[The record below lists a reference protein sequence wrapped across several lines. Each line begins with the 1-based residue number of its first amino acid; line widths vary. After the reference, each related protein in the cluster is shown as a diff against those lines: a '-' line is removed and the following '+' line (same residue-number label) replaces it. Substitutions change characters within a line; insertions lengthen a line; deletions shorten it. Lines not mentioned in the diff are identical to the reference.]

1 VAGAASFHTGSPDE
15 SRAFGRALG
24 ELLGPGGFVALT
36 GGLGAGKTVLVQ
48 GIASGL
54 GFDGCVSSPS
64 FVIVSEYEGRFPIYH
79 VDLYRV
85 ATPSDLEDLG
95 YREMFWGDGV
105 TVVEWAERAGDL
117 LPHGRL
123 DLAIEFAGPGARVIT
138 AVAHGEGARA
148 ALGALARAWPPRSGD
163 ADPDD

>member
-85 ATPSDLEDLG
+85 GTASDLEELG

-105 TVVEWAERAGDL
+105 TVVEWAERAGDF
-117 LPHGRL
+117 LPDGRL
-123 DLAIEFAGPGARVIT
+123 DLEIEFAGPGARVIT

-148 ALGALARAWPPRSGD
+148 ALDALARVWPPRSRD
-163 ADPDD
+163 AHPDD